1 MPKLELDIMLFLN
14 LLGSDMSESS
24 VKKEEISQEE
34 LAQELVTDA
43 TKQASSGKE
52 EKESSSVCCGSCS

>member
-1 MPKLELDIMLFLN
+1 MLFLN